1 MQSAFRDLIS
11 LTKVL
16 QVRSRY
22 TWRSRITFHML
33 RSNESKMRLVRSYSI
48 FSLGVKFKS
57 LLCLVMLS
65 IWLCS
70 WKSVFLDRNKKVML
84 QDKTWKQIIIIIVI
98 IVIMPTERSFST
110 SHKNKQASHTHIHFK
125 ALYVNCKLLPR
136 KVHVF
141 ILVDIF

>member
-1 MQSAFRDLIS
+1 MIS
-11 LTKVL
+11 LIKVL
-16 QVRSRY
+16 QIRSRH
-22 TWRSRITFHML
+22 TWRSRIAFHML
-33 RSNESKMRLVRSYSI
+33 RYNESKMRLVRSYLI
-48 FSLGVKFKS
+48 FSLRVKFKS

-84 QDKTWKQIIIIIVI
+84 QDKTWKQIIIII
-98 IVIMPTERSFST
+98 MPTERSFST
-110 SHKNKQASHTHIHFK
+110 LHKNKQASHTHIHFK